1 MDERC
6 GEDRGEVVI
15 LAMLQIDFGKYH
27 LDVFFLSSIPKDISN
42 HLRAADGGEN
52 TKRNN
57 EKVFKKPD
65 ELQGVGCKLTP
76 TACSTKKTKQNRRRK
91 ATGDE

>member
-1 MDERC
+1 M
-6 GEDRGEVVI
+6 
-15 LAMLQIDFGKYH
+15 FF
-27 LDVFFLSSIPKDISN
+27 FFLSSIPRDISN

-57 EKVFKKPD
+57 EKIFKKPD

-76 TACSTKKTKQNRRRK
+76 TARSTKKKQNKTVEEKLLEMSSVRTK
-91 ATGDE
+91 EIQFATKPE

>member
-1 MDERC
+1 MKDVERIGGRLSYWRC
-6 GEDRGEVVI
+6 CRLTSASI
-15 LAMLQIDFGKYH
+15 TWMF
-27 LDVFFLSSIPKDISN
+27 FFLSSIPKDISN

-76 TACSTKKTKQNRRRK
+76 PACSTKKNKTKP
-91 ATGDE
+91 

>member
-15 LAMLQIDFGKYH
+15 LAMLKIDFGKYH
-27 LDVFFLSSIPKDISN
+27 LDVFFFLSSIPKDISN

-65 ELQGVGCKLTP
+65 EPQGVGCKLTP
-76 TACSTKKTKQNRRRK
+76 TARSTKKTKTK
-91 ATGDE
+91 P